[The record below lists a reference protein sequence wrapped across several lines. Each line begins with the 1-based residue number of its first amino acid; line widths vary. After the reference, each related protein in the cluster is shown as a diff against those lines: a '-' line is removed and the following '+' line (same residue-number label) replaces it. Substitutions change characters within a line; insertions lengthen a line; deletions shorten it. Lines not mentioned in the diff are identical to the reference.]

1 MDRDAL
7 RQMMEDFIP
16 FNRYLGIKVAAL
28 ADDHVHL
35 TLPFRP
41 EFVGDPMRPAL
52 HGGIISTLADVAGG
66 LAVWTGLADPRGR
79 VATIDLRIDYLLP
92 GRLERLD
99 AKARVVR
106 KGNRV
111 GVVDVVVFHPGR
123 EQDAVAT
130 GKGVYNLVTRKE
142 SEK

>member
-1 MDRDAL
+1 MDAAAL
-7 RQMMEDFIP
+7 KQMMEQLIP
-16 FNRYLGIKVAAL
+16 FNRFLGIEVARI

-41 EFVGDPMRPAL
+41 ELVGDPVRPAL
-52 HGGIISTLADVAGG
+52 HGGVISALADVAGG
-66 LAVWTGLADPRGR
+66 LAVWADLADPRGR
-79 VATIDLRIDYLLP
+79 VATIDLRVDYLLP

-111 GVVDVVVFHPGR
+111 GVVDMTVFHPGR
-123 EQDAVAT
+123 ESEPVAT
-130 GKGVYNLVTRKE
+130 AKGVYNIVTR
-142 SEK
+142 SPAAR